1 MTDATAPGGT
11 TGGTAATPG
20 RAAMPAATPAAGG
33 PARPAGPTTPDP
45 PVVDEVDQMTPG
57 WFDAVLG
64 TAGTPAAVRSVA
76 TEPIGTG
83 QMASTVR
90 ARLET
95 GDGGQHSVVV
105 KYARGDV
112 DSPMAAMAYAKEV
125 AFYSELGGRVAV
137 RTPRC
142 LYAAIADDTH
152 HFVLV
157 LEDMADARQGD
168 QIAGCAVDAAEAA
181 LVNLAGL
188 HGPTW
193 CDAELRSRSWLG
205 RDPAISSELMAPVLA
220 MAADAF
226 AERFAA
232 ELDPPEAAV
241 LDAARELLA
250 EWMFAEGERFAVVH
264 GDYRLDN
271 LLFPDGDPGRVAA
284 VDWQTASAG
293 PPARDVA
300 YFLST
305 CLEIDDRRR
314 HERDLVAAYHR
325 ALGDHGVDGYTVDEC
340 LDDYRMGM
348 LHGPLIILL
357 GRFTAGVTD
366 RGDEMFRVM
375 WRRSAAA
382 IHDLGTI
389 DLVGARLGR

>member
-1 MTDATAPGGT
+1 MTDATASH
-11 TGGTAATPG
+11 AT
-20 RAAMPAATPAAGG
+20 AGG
-33 PARPAGPTTPDP
+33 PASGRGAGPAP
-45 PVVDEVDQMTPG
+45 PVVDDARQLTPA

-64 TAGTPAAVRSVA
+64 TAGAPTAVRAVRA
-76 TEPIGTG
+76 EPVGTG
-83 QMASTVR
+83 QMATTVR
-90 ARLET
+90 AGLESV
-95 GDGGQHSVVV
+95 DGTARSVVV

-112 DSPMAAMAYAKEV
+112 ESTMAGMAYAKEV
-125 AFYSELGGRVAV
+125 AFYTELGHRVAV

-142 LYAAIADDTH
+142 LYAAIADDTLR
-152 HFVLV
+152 FTLV
-157 LEDMADARQGD
+157 LEDLADARQGD

-193 CDAELRSRSWLG
+193 CDRDLRARSWLG
-205 RDPAISSELMAPVLA
+205 RDPSITPELMAPVLT

-232 ELDPPEAAV
+232 DLDPDEAAV
-241 LDAARELLA
+241 LDTARELLA
-250 EWMFAEGERFAVVH
+250 GWMFDEGERFAVVH

-271 LLFPDGDPGRVAA
+271 LLFPEGDPGGVAA

-293 PPARDVA
+293 PPARDLA

-305 CLEIDDRRR
+305 CLVVDDRRR
-314 HERDLVAAYHR
+314 HEQDLVATYHR
-325 ALGDHGVDGYTVDEC
+325 ALRAHGVGGYTLAEC
-340 LDDYRMGM
+340 FDDYRAGM

-357 GRFTAGVTD
+357 GRLTAGVTE

-389 DLVGARLGR
+389 DAVRERLGH